1 MFKILENFFAFL
13 GRPVINLSSILDKIG
28 VFTLFHIKLVPLYFT
43 KPFRLKETFKQMENI
58 GVNSSGVIILTAIF
72 TGMVLAIQF
81 YQGFHK
87 FGADAF
93 MGYTIFIAI
102 TRELGPVFAAL
113 MVTSRAISAMSAEL
127 GTMRVTEQIDAIDTL
142 SVDSR
147 RYLVVPRIIATTAS
161 LPLLVILFDFVGN
174 VSAYLVSVHIL
185 DVNSV
190 SYIENINQ
198 YLTLT
203 DITNSLIKALVFGYL
218 IALIGTFT
226 GYFTKGGARGVGIA
240 TTTAVVVSSVAI
252 FATNYLLSALFLTL
266 DW

>member
-1 MFKILENFFAFL
+1 MPKLLENFFALF
-13 GRPVINLSSILDKIG
+13 GHPVILFFHLLEKLG
-28 VFTLFHIKLVPLYFT
+28 TFVMFHIRILPLYFT
-43 KPFRLKETFKQMENI
+43 YPLRIKETFKQMEAI
-58 GVNSSGVIILTAIF
+58 GVNSSGVIILTAVF

-127 GTMRVTEQIDAIDTL
+127 GTMRVTEQIDAMDTL

-147 RYLVVPRIIATTAS
+147 KYLIIPRIIATTLS
-161 LPLLVILFDFVGN
+161 LPLIVILFDFVGN

-185 DVNSV
+185 DVNAI
-190 SYIENINQ
+190 SYRSNINQ
-198 YLTLT
+198 FLEIT
-203 DITNSLIKALVFGYL
+203 DITNSIIKGVVFGYL
-218 IALIGTFT
+218 IALIGTYI
-226 GYFTKGGARGVGIA
+226 GYFTKGGARGVGRS
-240 TTTAVVVSSVAI
+240 TTSAVVFSSVVI
-252 FATNYLLSALFLTL
+252 FAANYFLTALFLSL